1 MSELQTGLNRSNEA
15 NMENIKFELS
25 SIEVYLGFV
34 TQFTFSIIH
43 ASDFAYLNFKH
54 LAMTAG

>member
-1 MSELQTGLNRSNEA
+1 
-15 NMENIKFELS
+15 MENIKFELS